1 MKPEISVVIPVYYGE
16 HFIVELHRRLLKV
29 FDNLES
35 TFEIIFVNDASPDDS
50 WNAIKKLANEDNRVV
65 GLNLSRN
72 FGQHPAIMAG
82 LANAKGEYIVVMD
95 CDLQDVPEEIQKLYL
110 KSKEGHKVVVG
121 QRFERQDSR
130 FKRRF
135 SNWFYRVLGYL
146 TGIPQDASIANFGI
160 YHQSVIKAI
169 LSMGDYVRYMPAM
182 VKWVGFDYQKVQVL
196 HAPRAEGKS
205 SYNFKSLLKLG
216 LSVITTF
223 SDRPLKLMINMGL
236 IISFASVIV
245 ATIYFVL
252 YLMGRIEVLGFT
264 SLIISVWFLAGV
276 IITMLGMVGIY
287 IGKIFDQVK
296 HRPVY
301 IIDETTNDSV

>member
-1 MKPEISVVIPVYYGE
+1 
-16 HFIVELHRRLLKV
+16 
-29 FDNLES
+29 
-35 TFEIIFVNDASPDDS
+35 
-50 WNAIKKLANEDNRVV
+50 LANEDNRVV

-72 FGQHPAIMAG
+72 FGQHAAITAG

-121 QRFERQDSR
+121 QRFERQDSWVKR
-130 FKRRF
+130 FF
-135 SNWFYRVLGYL
+135 SKWFYGMLGYL

-182 VKWVGFDYQKVQVL
+182 VKWVGFDYQKVQVH
-196 HAPRAEGKS
+196 HAPRAKGKS

-216 LSVITTF
+216 LNVITTF

-276 IITMLGMVGIY
+276 IITLLGMVGIY